1 MASIA
6 LERHD
11 VMVGVDTHK
20 EAHVAVA
27 IDGLGGLVDHP
38 KWVAAHP
45 DGYAELIT
53 WAHSLGEVHAF
64 GVEGCG
70 SYGSGLARFLRRHD
84 HPSHEVARPPRKGER
99 RRSGKS
105 DTIDAE
111 HAARTVLSGVGTAT
125 PKLANGQ
132 IEAIRVIKIARDSAV
147 KARATTMVSLKA
159 VLVTACDELRIELE
173 PLSKH
178 KLVVAC
184 AALEAKGDRSD
195 PHVAIR
201 HTLSHLAQRWL
212 NLHEEIKVHS
222 VHLKTLTQAAA
233 PDMLKRPGVGFDS
246 TAQLLVTVGDNTDRI
261 RSEAAFAKLC
271 GVCPIPTGSG
281 KTSGR
286 FRLNRGGNRQA
297 NAALYRI
304 VLVRMRWHPP
314 TIAYVERRQAEG
326 RSKKE
331 IIRCLKRYVVR
342 EIYQLL
348 PEPSS
353 RPGPA
358 KLPSNKT

>member
-1 MASIA
+1 MPSIA
-6 LERHD
+6 LERRD
-11 VMVGVDTHK
+11 VIVGVDTHK
-20 EAHVAVA
+20 DEHVAVA

-38 KWVAAHP
+38 KLAAANP
-45 DGYAELIT
+45 EGSAELLA
-53 WAHSLGEVHAF
+53 WAQSLGEVHAF

-84 HPSHEVARPPRKGER
+84 HKVHEVARPPRKGER
-99 RRSGKS
+99 RRTGKS
-105 DTIDAE
+105 DPIDAE

-147 KARATTMVSLKA
+147 KARTTTIISLKA
-159 VLVTACDELRIELE
+159 VLVTASDELRIELE
-173 PLSKH
+173 PLSEG
-178 KLVVAC
+178 KLIVAC
-184 AALEAKGDRSD
+184 ATLEANGDMSD
-195 PHVAIR
+195 PVVAMR

-212 NLHEEIKVHS
+212 DLHEEIKVHS
-222 VHLKTLTQAAA
+222 AHLKALTKAAA
-233 PDMLKRPGVGFDS
+233 PEMLKRPGVGFDS
-246 TAQLLVTVGDNTDRI
+246 TAELLVTAGDNTGRI

-271 GVCPIPTGSG
+271 GVCPIPAGSG

-314 TIAYVERRQAEG
+314 TVAYVERRKADGLSG
-326 RSKKE
+326 RD
-331 IIRCLKRYVVR
+331 IIRCLKRFVAR
-342 EIYQLL
+342 EVYQLL

-353 RPGPA
+353 SLEPA
-358 KLPSNKT
+358 NLPSDQT